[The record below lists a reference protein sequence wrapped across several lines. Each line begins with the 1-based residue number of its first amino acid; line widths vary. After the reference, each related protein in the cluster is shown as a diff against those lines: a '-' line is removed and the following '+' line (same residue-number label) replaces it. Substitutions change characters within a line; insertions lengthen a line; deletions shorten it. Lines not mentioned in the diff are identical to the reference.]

1 MVQILKDIITDRIG
15 SVIYVVGTLVR
26 GLSSQTFSEKKFGI
40 TPEQYLI
47 LLLII
52 ENEGIHQRQICE
64 ITLKDR
70 ANIARIVEIL
80 LQKELIE
87 KKTDSNGRRIYK
99 IIATEKGKNLIKT
112 IEPCDIDLRSFITR
126 DISEEELEITRRTLE
141 KIKTNV
147 IDNVKLQI

>member
-1 MVQILKDIITDRIG
+1 MIKDVITDRIG

-26 GLSSQTFSEKKFGI
+26 GLSSQKFSEKQFGI

-52 ENEGIHQRQICE
+52 ENEGVYQRQICE

-80 LQKELIE
+80 LQKKLIE
-87 KKTDSNGRRIYK
+87 KTPDSNGRRIYK
-99 IIATEKGKNLIKT
+99 IVATKKGKDLIKT
-112 IEPCDIDLRSFITR
+112 IEPCDLELREFITR
-126 DISEEELEITRRTLE
+126 DISEKDLITTRKTLE
-141 KIKTNV
+141 KIKSNL
-147 IDNVKLQI
+147 INNVKLQI

>member
-1 MVQILKDIITDRIG
+1 MLKDIINDRIG
-15 SVIYVVGTLVR
+15 SIIYVVGTLVR
-26 GLSSQTFSEKKFGI
+26 GLSSQTFHDKAFGI

-52 ENEGIHQRQICE
+52 ENEGVYQRQICE

-80 LQKELIE
+80 LQKGLID
-87 KKTDSNGRRIYK
+87 KITDSNGRRIFK
-99 IIATEKGKNLIKT
+99 IVPTEKGKELIKK
-112 IEPCDIDLRSFITR
+112 IEPCDFDLRKFITR
-126 DISEEELEITRRTLE
+126 NISEEDLIVTKRTLE
-141 KIKTNV
+141 QIKTNL

>member
-1 MVQILKDIITDRIG
+1 MLKDIIKDRIG
-15 SVIYVVGTLVR
+15 SVIYVVGSLIR
-26 GLSSQTFSEKKFGI
+26 GLSSQTFSEKNFGI

-52 ENEGIHQRQICE
+52 ENEGVYQRQICE

-80 LQKELIE
+80 FQKGLIQ

-99 IIATEKGKNLIKT
+99 IIATQKGKDLIKE
-112 IEPCDIDLRSFITR
+112 IEPCDLELREFITR
-126 DISEEELEITRRTLE
+126 DISEEDLNITRKTLE
-141 KIKTNV
+141 KIRENV
-147 IDNVKLQI
+147 IDSIKLQI

>member
-1 MVQILKDIITDRIG
+1 MIKDIITDRIG

-26 GLSSQTFSEKKFGI
+26 GLSSQKFTEMKFGI

-52 ENEGIHQRQICE
+52 ENEGVYQRQICE

-80 LQKELIE
+80 LQKGLIE
-87 KKTDSNGRRIYK
+87 KNTDSNGRRIYK
-99 IIATEKGKNLIKT
+99 IVATQKGKELIKT
-112 IEPCDIDLRSFITR
+112 IDPYDMELRKFITR
-126 DISEEELEITRRTLE
+126 DITKEELDITRRTLE

-147 IDNVKLQI
+147 INNIKLQI

>member
-1 MVQILKDIITDRIG
+1 MLKDIITDRIG

-26 GLSSQTFSEKKFGI
+26 GLSSQKFSDKNFGI

-52 ENEGIHQRQICE
+52 ENEGVYQRQICE

-80 LQKELIE
+80 LQKGLIE
-87 KKTDSNGRRIYK
+87 KKSDSNGRRIYK
-99 IIATEKGKNLIKT
+99 IIATQKGKDLIKV
-112 IEPCDIDLRSFITR
+112 IEPYDMDLREFITR
-126 DISEEELEITRRTLE
+126 DISQEELDITRRTLE
-141 KIKTNV
+141 KIKNNV